1 MNWIRRCLAV
11 IHLAL
16 GLIFVAGGVS
26 YLVLGVFGLPQL
38 LTTDSRT
45 RAPGTLVLV
54 TAVVLLPEL
63 ALGAAMLVLARWLWL
78 GHPRLRA
85 ALPAVHSV
93 ALLLGALFIKWG
105 FDAVAAA
112 ERSTARG
119 GGLLSPVAFFP
130 FVVGVPLLVFAL
142 ASIAAALWVVPRH
155 EPDSRSTAHL

>member
-1 MNWIRRCLAV
+1 MTWIRRCLAV

-38 LTTDSRT
+38 LTTGSRT
-45 RAPGTLVLV
+45 QAPGTLVLV
-54 TAVVLLPEL
+54 AAVVLLPEM

-85 ALPAVHSV
+85 ALLAIHAVV
-93 ALLLGALFIKWG
+93 LLLGALFIKWG

-112 ERSTARG
+112 ERSTAGR
-119 GGLLSPVAFFP
+119 GGLLSPAAFFP
-130 FVVGVPLLVFAL
+130 FAVGVPLVAL
-142 ASIAAALWVVPRH
+142 ALSSVAVAFWVVPLH
-155 EPDSRSTAHL
+155 ESDPT